1 MSVTVNY
8 EADEKQKSED
18 TVNGGTPRRA
28 CLPGGGRTVWGAGR
42 PGGAGAPQVRDA
54 PRGNWMEEARPTH
67 LENSEGLCT
76 AEGGPGNRP
85 ALAGNDVSVLVLPLC
100 QTRPDGRG
108 DEGGLC
114 RQQRQLCTSCSLPA
128 NLKPL

>member
-8 EADEKQKSED
+8 EADEQQKSED

-28 CLPGGGRTVWGAGR
+28 RLPGGGRTVWGAGR

-76 AEGGPGNRP
+76 AEGGPGNARLWLVTMCPCWFFHCARRAPMGEETRGDCAGGKGSSALP
-85 ALAGNDVSVLVLPLC
+85 ALCL
-100 QTRPDGRG
+100 QI
-108 DEGGLC
+108 
-114 RQQRQLCTSCSLPA
+114 
-128 NLKPL
+128 